1 MSEPGGSRRM
11 AAYTKEGCGAGGL
24 GGVKGEET
32 PGRKCDV
39 DG

>member
-11 AAYTKEGCGAGGL
+11 AAYTKAVGG
-24 GGVKGEET
+24 GGMKAEEM